1 MIDLALTGDIIIDN
15 ELDEALQEL
24 DILFNTEN
32 TELIGYP
39 EFGTNFEQFLWE
51 VTPAVEDVKRYIYEV
66 LAQTY
71 YCQKLNVTVN
81 VELMEG
87 EYRLIYNVKID
98 IQDPITKTIKT
109 RLYQFR

>member
-71 YCQKLNVTVN
+71 YCQKL
-81 VELMEG
+81 
-87 EYRLIYNVKID
+87 YY
-98 IQDPITKTIKT
+98 
-109 RLYQFR
+109 

>member
-39 EFGTNFEQFLWE
+39 EFVGFSIF
-51 VTPAVEDVKRYIYEV
+51 
-66 LAQTY
+66 
-71 YCQKLNVTVN
+71 
-81 VELMEG
+81 
-87 EYRLIYNVKID
+87 
-98 IQDPITKTIKT
+98 
-109 RLYQFR
+109 F